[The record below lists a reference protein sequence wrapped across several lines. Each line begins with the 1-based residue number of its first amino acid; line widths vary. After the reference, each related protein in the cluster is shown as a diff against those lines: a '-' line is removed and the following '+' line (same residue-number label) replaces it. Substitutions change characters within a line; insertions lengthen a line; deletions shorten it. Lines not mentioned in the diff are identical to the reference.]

1 MDGFEEELDRML
13 ELGLRGVKIH
23 PDFQKLAIDD
33 ERGIETYRAIA
44 RRDLPVL
51 FIWATTGMIFP
62 LPERLTNLLRRVPEL
77 RAVAA
82 HFGGWRSWPPVA
94 GASAAGK
101 RPVRHILHARHD

>member
-1 MDGFEEELDRML
+1 ML
-13 ELGLRGVKIH
+13 ELGLRGIKIH

-51 FIWATTGMIFP
+51 FHMGDDRYDFSS
-62 LPERLTNLLRRVPEL
+62 PERLTNLLRRVPEL
-77 RAVAA
+77 AA
-82 HFGGWRSWPPVA
+82 VA